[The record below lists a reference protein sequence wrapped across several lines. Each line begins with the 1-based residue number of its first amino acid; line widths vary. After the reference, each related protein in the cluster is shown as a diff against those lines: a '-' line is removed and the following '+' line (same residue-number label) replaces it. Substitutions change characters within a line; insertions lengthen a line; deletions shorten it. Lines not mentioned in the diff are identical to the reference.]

1 MGANR
6 DQFALIENISAISG
20 EAAADLRETLDKIVA
35 AIAEGMEVEVCSLYL
50 FDPQHERL
58 VLRATIG
65 LDRDSVGRVSMR
77 VSEGLVGL
85 AIESQ
90 GPVVVEDSM
99 SHPRYKYFPETGE
112 ERYHTFLGVPVQ
124 EGRQKP
130 IGVLVVQ
137 TLRRRKVSKEEIRL
151 LRTAASQV
159 AQILAHF
166 QLRETLATKEKE
178 RDEYRRRMI
187 EANRQLK
194 GYEKIGGETRVAA
207 PVKVRRPRLVGLAAA
222 PGFARGVAH
231 VVGTFLSS
239 IDRNLRVRDSK
250 AELKRLEEALTRSC
264 AELSALKLRMSS
276 LMAEADLK

>member
-1 MGANR
+1 MATNR
-6 DQFALIENISAISG
+6 DRFALIESISSIGSEPPAN
-20 EAAADLRETLDKIVA
+20 LRETLDRVVG
-35 AIAEGMEVEVCSLYL
+35 AIASSMEVEVCSLYL

-58 VLRATIG
+58 VLRATVG

-77 VSEGLVGL
+77 ISEGLVGL
-85 AIESQ
+85 AIESD
-90 GPVVVEDSM
+90 GPVVVEDAL

-112 ERYHTFLGVPVQ
+112 ERYHTFLAVPVQ

-159 AQILAHF
+159 AQILSHY

-194 GYEKIGGETRVAA
+194 GYEKVGGTTRVA
-207 PVKVRRPRLVGLAAA
+207 PRIKVRRPRLVGLPAS
-222 PGFARGVAH
+222 PGFAEGYAH
-231 VVGTFLSS
+231 IVSAYLGSV
-239 IDRNLRVRDSK
+239 DRTQRARDVK
-250 AELKRLEEALTRSC
+250 GEL
-264 AELSALKLRMSS
+264 
-276 LMAEADLK
+276 

>member
-85 AIESQ
+85 AIESS
-90 GPVVVEDSM
+90 GPVVVEDAM

-112 ERYHTFLGVPVQ
+112 ERYHTFLAVPVQ
-124 EGRQKP
+124 EGRQTP

-137 TLRRRKVSKEEIRL
+137 TLRRRKVSKEETRL

-159 AQILAHF
+159 AQILSHY

-187 EANRQLK
+187 RPTASS
-194 GYEKIGGETRVAA
+194 RVT
-207 PVKVRRPRLVGLAAA
+207 KKLVA
-222 PGFARGVAH
+222 
-231 VVGTFLSS
+231 
-239 IDRNLRVRDSK
+239 LR
-250 AELKRLEEALTRSC
+250 ALLHR
-264 AELSALKLRMSS
+264 
-276 LMAEADLK
+276 